1 MGKSNYTDVELIEN
15 AKRII
20 YTYGSIEECTR
31 EFNLDTSSIE
41 SILSDNYK
49 DLEIR
54 KTISCLLKYPL

>member
-20 YTYGSIEECTR
+20 YTYGSIEECAR

-54 KTISCLLKYPL
+54 KSVSCLLKYPL

>member
-20 YTYGSIEECTR
+20 YTYGSIEECAR